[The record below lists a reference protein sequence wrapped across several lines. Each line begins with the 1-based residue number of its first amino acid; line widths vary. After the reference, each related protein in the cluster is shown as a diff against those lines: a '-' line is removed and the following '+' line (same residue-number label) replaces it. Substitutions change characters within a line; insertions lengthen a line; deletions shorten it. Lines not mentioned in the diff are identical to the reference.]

1 MNPHARLGAFVLAAL
16 LLLAFATG
24 KVGDIAW
31 PKQENHVVEA
41 EFDDLMGLDIQSPV
55 RMAGVKIGV
64 VQEILLKDNRAA
76 VRIAL
81 NPDVKL
87 PASTRASI
95 ISRGLVGE
103 KNLALSAK
111 PGDTEWLKDGAII
124 PSDPSGDIN
133 TFIAKA
139 TGITDDIHSITGSIS
154 EESSNDQSIKSFQQV
169 IVNINNA
176 ALELSMMV
184 KENRSQVGEITASL
198 QRITSQLEKELP
210 LTTRAG
216 RNFFEGGKLMI
227 RDSRTQIGE
236 ITASLLRI
244 TQQLEKELPQTTRAG
259 REFFEQSKLAS
270 ENINASLIDNR
281 ENLYRTLFELRLAS
295 ENLEAFSDD
304 IRRNPWKLMKEK
316 PEIKADKRARQEK
329 MEEMLMTTGRMGIA
343 PVSK

>member
-24 KVGDIAW
+24 KVGDIVW
-31 PKQENHVVEA
+31 PKQENHIVEA
-41 EFDDLMGLDIQSPV
+41 EFDDLMGLDVQSPV
-55 RMAGVKIGV
+55 RMAGVKIGI
-64 VQEILLKDNRAA
+64 VQEILLRNNRAV

-87 PASTRASI
+87 PASTHATI

-103 KNLALSAK
+103 KNLALSAR
-111 PGDTEWLKDGAII
+111 PGDTEWLKDGVII

-139 TGITDDIHSITGSIS
+139 TGITDDIQSLTGSIS
-154 EESSNDQSIKSFQQV
+154 GESGGAQSSQSFQQV
-169 IVNINNA
+169 IANINNA
-176 ALELSMMV
+176 ALELSLMV

-198 QRITSQLEKELP
+198 QRITQQLEKELP
-210 LTTRAG
+210 VTTRAG
-216 RNFFEGGKLMI
+216 REFFEDGKLMI
-227 RDSRTQIGE
+227 RDSRAE
-236 ITASLLRI
+236 IRDITDSLLRI

-259 REFFEQSKLAS
+259 REFFEQGKQVS
-270 ENINASLIDNR
+270 ENLNASLIDNR
-281 ENLYRTLFELRLAS
+281 ENLYRSLFELRLAS

-343 PVSK
+343 PATK